1 LANPEVL
8 CGTGLTVGNLGMKL
22 TEVSS
27 LFHAGNFLYPKLMHR
42 FDHSR
47 PDFKPYGFTC
57 ELWKAAPM
65 RRPDRHNEIELNLLK
80 NGSLT
85 YLFGGER
92 VTIPQGSLGAFW
104 AAIPHQIINSSGNP
118 EYYVVT
124 LPLAWFLQCRLPTNL
139 VDRLLHGQ
147 FLRDP
152 AQERF
157 ELDIQLFQTWSLDL
171 EKGQS
176 EPGLAIRLELHARL
190 QRLADNLP
198 SKKQTDQ
205 NRFSGALLGEGGLR
219 KVEQLAAYIAQHY
232 QETIRIGDVAN
243 KVGLH
248 PNYAMSLFK
257 KTFNITL
264 NEYITQHRMSFAQR
278 LLATTDEK
286 IVDIALEA
294 GYQTLSRFYEAF
306 KKSCGCSPSRYRRD
320 HQ

>member
-1 LANPEVL
+1 MFLLDP
-8 CGTGLTVGNLGMKL
+8 GQNL
-22 TEVSS
+22 
-27 LFHAGNFLYPKLMHR
+27 LYPKIVHR
-42 FDHSR
+42 FDHNR

-85 YLFGGER
+85 YLLGGER

-104 AAIPHQIINSSGNP
+104 AAIPHQIIDASSDP

-124 LPLAWFLQCRLPTNL
+124 LPLAWFLQCRLPANL

-152 AQERF
+152 VPERF
-157 ELDIQLFQTWSLDL
+157 ELDLQLFQTWTRDL
-171 EKGQS
+171 AESRS
-176 EPGLAIRLELHARL
+176 EPGSAIQLELHARL

-198 SKKQTDQ
+198 PKQGTGND
-205 NRFSGALLGEGGLR
+205 RRSSALLGEGGLS

-232 QETIRIGDVAN
+232 QETIMIGNLARE
-243 KVGLH
+243 VGLH
-248 PNYAMSLFK
+248 PNYAMNLFK
-257 KTFNITL
+257 KTFNLTL
-264 NEYITQHRMSFAQR
+264 NDYVTQHRMSHAQR
-278 LLATTDEK
+278 LLATSDNK
-286 IVDIALEA
+286 IVDIALES
-294 GYQTLSRFYEAF
+294 GYPTLSRFYEAF
-306 KKSCGCSPSRYRRD
+306 KKSCGCSPSRYRGD